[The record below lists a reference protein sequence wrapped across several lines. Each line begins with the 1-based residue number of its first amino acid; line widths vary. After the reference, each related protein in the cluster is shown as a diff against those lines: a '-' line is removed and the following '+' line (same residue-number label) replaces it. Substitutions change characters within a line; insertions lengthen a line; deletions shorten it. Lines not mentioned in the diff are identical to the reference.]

1 MELTDAELAD
11 LYDRYAPVLYQRCH
25 RILKNEEQ
33 ARDAVQET
41 FAKVIRNAD
50 SFREQASPLTWMY
63 RISTNH
69 CLNQIRNSKSRR
81 GKLETNR
88 EDIVGP
94 GFTSPDSGSL
104 DQRRVLELLDA
115 SDEQTRKVVVH
126 TFFDDCTRKEVA
138 ELVGISVPTV
148 RKRLN
153 TFLEHARRQLG
164 GAALVASTLLLSTLW
179 SLPWN
184 A

>member
-25 RILKNEEQ
+25 RILKNEEL

-41 FAKVIRNAD
+41 FAKVIRNAAT
-50 SFREQASPLTWMY
+50 FRQQASPLTWMY

-69 CLNQIRNSKSRR
+69 CLNQVRNSRSRR
-81 GKLETNR
+81 DKLAHHRDDLTGPIDRPPDAET
-88 EDIVGP
+88 
-94 GFTSPDSGSL
+94 L
-104 DQRRVLELLDA
+104 DQQRVLDLLDA
-115 SDEQTRKVVVH
+115 SDDQTRQVVVH
-126 TFFDDCTRKEVA
+126 TFFDDCTRQEVA
-138 ELVGISVPTV
+138 DLVGISVPTV

-164 GAALVASTLLLSTLW
+164 AALTASTLLLATLW

-184 A
+184 T